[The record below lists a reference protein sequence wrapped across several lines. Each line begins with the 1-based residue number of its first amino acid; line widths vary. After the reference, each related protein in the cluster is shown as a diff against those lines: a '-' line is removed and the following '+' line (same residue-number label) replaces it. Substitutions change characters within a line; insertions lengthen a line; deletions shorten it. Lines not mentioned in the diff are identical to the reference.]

1 MVRKSA
7 GLLMYRKVGGSVEV
21 LLVHP
26 GGPFWAKK
34 DEGTWSI
41 PKGEFGDGEEPLE
54 AAKREFQEETG
65 FGVDGKFEALEPVK
79 QAGGKIVY
87 AWAVEGDIDASAIRS
102 NTFSLEWPPRSKKIQ
117 EFPEVDRGGWFDLA
131 VARRKIL
138 KGQMPLLEQFEGK

>member
-1 MVRKSA
+1 MGIGYERAENFMS
-7 GLLMYRKVGGSVEV
+7 
-21 LLVHP
+21 P
-26 GGPFWAKK
+26 GGLDK
-34 DEGTWSI
+34 DASHGYSI
-41 PKGEFGDGEEPLE
+41 PKHLELNQWGFAGTWKDGGQVASLE
-54 AAKREFQEETG
+54 A
-65 FGVDGKFEALEPVK
+65 
-79 QAGGKIVY
+79 AGGKIVY